1 MITQPKGKRGYAQSI
16 IAPLAVQKLKK
27 LGYTGIT
34 EKDISTKNYL
44 NYTSPA
50 YILLKESEFSG
61 KLFYVITDKSW
72 IGLSDTVGNFIKDV
86 DEISMDDIEI
96 YNLPA
101 TPDYKSKYE
110 EITFDSGF
118 VDVSYK
124 VPIEQL
130 NKVETKS
137 VIKSK
142 TISKP
147 EDLTLF
153 DDLKDEHINAMTIR
167 DFYSIVQS
175 VPASNKEWLN
185 DIIKKTNIIKNDSK
199 RNQN

>member
-16 IAPLAVQKLKK
+16 IAPLAVEKLKRM
-27 LGYTGIT
+27 GYSGIT

-50 YILLKESEFSG
+50 YVLLKDNEFSG
-61 KLFYVITDKSW
+61 KLFYVLTDRTW
-72 IGLSDTVGNFIKDV
+72 IGLSDTFGNFIKDV
-86 DEISMDDIEI
+86 DEITVDDIEI
-96 YNLPA
+96 YNLPP
-101 TPDYKSKYE
+101 TPGYKTKYE
-110 EITFDSGF
+110 EITFDSSPT
-118 VDVSYK
+118 DVSYK
-124 VPIEQL
+124 VFIEDL
-130 NKVETKS
+130 NKVEVKS

-147 EDLTLF
+147 EEPTLF

-185 DIIKKTNIIKNDSK
+185 DIIKKTNIIKNDSR
-199 RNQN
+199 RN